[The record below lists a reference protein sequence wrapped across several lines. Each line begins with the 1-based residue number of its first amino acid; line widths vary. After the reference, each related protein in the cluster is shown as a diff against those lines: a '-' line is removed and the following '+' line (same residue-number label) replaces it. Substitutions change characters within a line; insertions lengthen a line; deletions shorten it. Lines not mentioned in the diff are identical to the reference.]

1 MLQKLGRFTRLPIGK
16 LVAPLGKVTGGN
28 PLVPGIVAFVA
39 MAVIIPP
46 LLADYW
52 VFLVTAGL
60 LTTITAMGLAI
71 IVGWVGEV
79 TLAGAGLLGA
89 SVYITGYFYRVGE
102 SRMNGWPFIPAALTG
117 ILAAAFLSGLVAIPT
132 ARFSGIYVMVLT
144 LGLQI
149 TLERTLFSFPWI
161 IGGFGRNVIVNRPH
175 FLGLSFD
182 SDLSYFYLCL
192 VAAVAVGLF
201 VHALRRSR
209 HGRAMNLIRTDK
221 RAAAAV
227 GISPWRYKILAF
239 AIGGGLIGVA
249 GAFTAPLYRSP
260 PAIVQFVAFQ
270 SLFLLAIPVVAG
282 TRTLLGIAS
291 VSISFALIPQALESH
306 HLSPYLLGG
315 IGLIAGTIVGPG
327 GMGGNLLEIL
337 QKKKEVAILSA
348 AGLDSVALPDVDLD
362 LTAAGEVAP
371 APVVISTGRN
381 GDGQGEEIVLR
392 TRPPRLR
399 A

>member
-1 MLQKLGRFTRLPIGK
+1 MLKKLL
-16 LVAPLGKVTGGN
+16 GGN

-39 MAVIIPP
+39 IAVIIPP

-102 SRMNGWPFIPAALTG
+102 SRMNGWPFIPAALMG

-192 VAAVAVGLF
+192 AAAVAVGLF

-348 AGLDSVALPDVDLD
+348 AGLDGAGVPEVDVHVDL
-362 LTAAGEVAP
+362 TS
-371 APVVISTGRN
+371 VVPTTPSN
-381 GDGQGEEIVLR
+381 GNGHGEEIVLR

>member
-1 MLQKLGRFTRLPIGK
+1 
-16 LVAPLGKVTGGN
+16 
-28 PLVPGIVAFVA
+28 
-39 MAVIIPP
+39 
-46 LLADYW
+46 
-52 VFLVTAGL
+52 
-60 LTTITAMGLAI
+60 
-71 IVGWVGEV
+71 
-79 TLAGAGLLGA
+79 
-89 SVYITGYFYRVGE
+89 
-102 SRMNGWPFIPAALTG
+102 
-117 ILAAAFLSGLVAIPT
+117 
-132 ARFSGIYVMVLT
+132 
-144 LGLQI
+144 
-149 TLERTLFSFPWI
+149 
-161 IGGFGRNVIVNRPH
+161 VIVNRPR
-175 FLGLSFD
+175 FLGVSFD
-182 SDLSYFYLCL
+182 SDLRFFYLCL
-192 VAAVAVGLF
+192 AAAVAAGLF
-201 VHALRRSR
+201 VNALRKSR

-291 VSISFALIPQALESH
+291 VSIAFALIPQALESH

-348 AGLDSVALPDVDLD
+348 IGMDPAGIPEVDLTGPAGNGHAEVKVPRDID
-362 LTAAGEVAP
+362 LADEAA
-371 APVVISTGRN
+371 T
-381 GDGQGEEIVLR
+381 DGEEIVLR
-392 TRPPRLR
+392 RRPPRLR

>member
-1 MLQKLGRFTRLPIGK
+1 MLQKLGRFTSLPQGILGK
-16 LVAPLGKVTGGN
+16 LTGGN

-39 MAVIIPP
+39 MAVIVPP
-46 LLADYW
+46 ILADYW

-102 SRMNGWPFIPAALTG
+102 SRMNGWPFIPAALMG
-117 ILAAAFLSGLVAIPT
+117 ILAAAVLSGLVAIPT

-192 VAAVAVGLF
+192 VTAVAAGLF
-201 VHALRRSR
+201 VHALRSSR

-221 RAAAAV
+221 HAAAAV

-239 AIGGGLIGVA
+239 AIGGGLIGLA

-348 AGLDSVALPDVDLD
+348 AGLDGVGVPDVVD
-362 LTAAGEVAP
+362 LTGAAGEVAP
-371 APVVISTGRN
+371 PAVTVSTGHN
-381 GDGQGEEIVLR
+381 GNGEGEEIVLR

>member
-1 MLQKLGRFTRLPIGK
+1 MHKKLL
-16 LVAPLGKVTGGN
+16 GGN

-102 SRMNGWPFIPAALTG
+102 SSLNGWPFIPAALTG

-348 AGLDSVALPDVDLD
+348 AGLDGVGVPDVDLD

-371 APVVISTGRN
+371 EPVAISTGRN
-381 GDGQGEEIVLR
+381 GNGQGEEIVLR

>member
-1 MLQKLGRFTRLPIGK
+1 MLQKLLAPMGK
-16 LVAPLGKVTGGN
+16 LTGGN
-28 PLVPGIVAFVA
+28 PLVPGVVGFLAL
-39 MAVIIPP
+39 AVIVPP
-46 LLADYW
+46 LLAGYW
-52 VFLVTAGL
+52 LFLVTAGL

-79 TLAGAGLLGA
+79 NLAGAGLLGA
-89 SVYITGYFYRVGE
+89 SVYVTGYFYRVGE
-102 SRMNGWPFIPAALTG
+102 SRLNGWPFIPAALVG
-117 ILAAAFLSGLVAIPT
+117 IVFAAFLSGLVAIPT

-161 IGGFGRNVIVNRPH
+161 IGGFGRNVIVNRPR

-182 SDLSYFYLCL
+182 SDLRFFYLCL
-192 VAAVAVGLF
+192 AAAVASGLF
-201 VHALRRSR
+201 VHALRQSR

-227 GISPWRYKILAF
+227 GISPWRYKIAAF

-282 TRTLLGIAS
+282 TRTLLGIAA
-291 VSISFALIPQALESH
+291 VSLSFALIPQALESH

-315 IGLIAGTIVGPG
+315 IGLIAGTVVGPG
-327 GMGGNLLEIL
+327 GLGGNLLEIL

-348 AGLDSVALPDVDLD
+348 VGLGAGPDAEVDLTTPAAARA
-362 LTAAGEVAP
+362 TAGAESAETVA
-371 APVVISTGRN
+371 VT
-381 GDGQGEEIVLR
+381 DGEEIVLR
-392 TRPPRLR
+392 SRPPRLR

>member
-1 MLQKLGRFTRLPIGK
+1 MLQKMLAPMGK
-16 LVAPLGKVTGGN
+16 LTGGN
-28 PLVPGIVAFVA
+28 PLVPGVVAFVA

-102 SRMNGWPFIPAALTG
+102 SSLNGWPFIPAALTG
-117 ILAAAFLSGLVAIPT
+117 IVAAAVLSGLVAIPT

-192 VAAVAVGLF
+192 AAAVAVGLF

-348 AGLDSVALPDVDLD
+348 AGLDGAGVPDVDLD
-362 LTAAGEVAP
+362 LTGAAGELTPPAVAVT
-371 APVVISTGRN
+371 AGRN
-381 GDGQGEEIVLR
+381 GNGAGEEIVLR

>member
-1 MLQKLGRFTRLPIGK
+1 MLKKLL
-16 LVAPLGKVTGGN
+16 GGN

-348 AGLDSVALPDVDLD
+348 AGLDGAGGPEPDVHVD
-362 LTAAGEVAP
+362 LTS
-371 APVVISTGRN
+371 VVSTSASRRN
-381 GDGQGEEIVLR
+381 GNGHGDEIVLR